1 MVISGPKNWI
11 FTHYIYVVFIDKPH
25 YIMKISLTP
34 EWVKNAQATAIPYCY
49 VIGTHNGRWISDK
62 MIDLFIIL
70 VRTEPEEDLRRAL
83 IDYWPAATQA

>member
-1 MVISGPKNWI
+1 MFISGPKNWI

-62 MIDLFIIL
+62 MMIYSS
-70 VRTEPEEDLRRAL
+70 
-83 IDYWPAATQA
+83 YWSEQNLKKIWEGR